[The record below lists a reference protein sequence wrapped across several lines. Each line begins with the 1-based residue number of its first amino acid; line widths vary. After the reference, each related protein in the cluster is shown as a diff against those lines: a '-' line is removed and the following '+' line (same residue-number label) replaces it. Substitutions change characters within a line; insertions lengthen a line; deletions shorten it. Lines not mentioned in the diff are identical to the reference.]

1 MQKRTETGEDEVSG
15 TSTKT
20 ITFTK
25 PFFAVPSIGI
35 AAQNMATGDF
45 YSISNKAISGFDIVF
60 KNSSGTNINR
70 TFDFVA
76 IGHGLK
82 SSS

>member
-1 MQKRTETGEDEVSG
+1 MQKRTETGEDVASG
-15 TSTKT
+15 TTTKT
-20 ITFTK
+20 ITFTN
-25 PFFAVPSIGI
+25 PFFAIPSIGI
-35 AAQNMATGDF
+35 AAQNMSTGDF
-45 YSISNKAISGFDIVF
+45 YSISNKSISSFDIVF
-60 KNSSGTNINR
+60 SNSGGSNINR

>member
-1 MQKRTETGEDEVSG
+1 MQKRTETDEDVASG
-15 TSTKT
+15 TSTKS
-20 ITFTK
+20 ITFTN
-25 PFFAVPSIGI
+25 PFFAIPSIGI

-45 YSISNKAISGFDIVF
+45 FTISNKAITGFDILF

-70 TFDFVA
+70 TFDYVA

-82 SSS
+82 ST

>member
-1 MQKRTETGEDEVSG
+1 MQKRTETGEDVASG

-20 ITFTK
+20 VTFTS
-25 PFFAVPSIGI
+25 PFFALPSIGI

-45 YSISNKAISGFDIVF
+45 FTISNKALTGFDIDF

-76 IGHGLK
+76 VGHGLK